1 MSENTGGLRGFVAGL
16 FAGGVIGAALA
27 LLYAPKS
34 GKEFRAELKERA
46 DHLIEDADG
55 YLNTAQEK
63 AQQIV
68 SEAKKR
74 SDLLITDAKR
84 RADTLLQDAEKVIVD
99 AKTKAGTL
107 VGETARVKDAVK
119 AGVDTF
125 KEERRRS

>member
-1 MSENTGGLRGFVAGL
+1 MSENSGGTRGFVAGL

-46 DHLIEDADG
+46 DHLVEDADG

-74 SDLLITDAKR
+74 SDLLITDAKK

-99 AKTKAGTL
+99 AKAKAGTL

>member
-1 MSENTGGLRGFVAGL
+1 MSEHNGGLRGFVAGL

-34 GKEFRAELKERA
+34 GKELRAELKERA

-55 YLNTAQEK
+55 YLNSAQEK

-74 SDLLITDAKR
+74 SDSLISDAKKK
-84 RADTLLQDAEKVIVD
+84 ADSLLQDAEKVIVD
-99 AKTKAGTL
+99 AKAKAGTL
-107 VGETARVKDAVK
+107 VGEGARIKDAVK

-125 KEERRRS
+125 KDERRRS

>member
-1 MSENTGGLRGFVAGL
+1 MPENNGGMRGFVAGL

-34 GKEFRAELKERA
+34 GRELRAELKDRA

-68 SEAKKR
+68 SEARKR
-74 SDLLITDAKR
+74 SDVLLGDAKR
-84 RADTLLQDAEKVIVD
+84 KADTLLQDAEKVIVD
-99 AKTKAGTL
+99 AKAKAGSL
-107 VGETARVKDAVK
+107 ASEGVKIKEAVK

-125 KEERRRS
+125 KDERRRS

>member
-1 MSENTGGLRGFVAGL
+1 MSENNGGLRGFVAGL